1 MQVMDEAYSNFVNS
15 INSDQTRR
23 LYEYSLSKFL
33 KYCNTDL
40 DSFLRLS
47 QQQTSN
53 LIVSYLVSKKIS
65 RQYKLVIFSA
75 IKLACEMNDVILNW
89 KKLHRFIKSEKT
101 DNSINGKDRGY
112 THQEIQKILEFSD
125 QGLKTAFL
133 VLAST
138 GIRIGAL
145 QLIRIGDLER
155 IDNLYKIIVYRGDN
169 EKYFTFTTPE
179 CTKAIDTYLDFRNK
193 RGEKVTQ
200 DSNVVGRLKND
211 IVVAASPGLQ

>member
-1 MQVMDEAYSNFVNS
+1 MDEANSNFVNS

-53 LIVSYLVSKKIS
+53 LIVNYLVSKKIS

-101 DNSINGKDRGY
+101 GNSINGKLLTSLRTAYAEELNLKKEQTSYNDLLDGLR
-112 THQEIQKILEFSD
+112 L
-125 QGLKTAFL
+125 GLKA
-133 VLAST
+133 
-138 GIRIGAL
+138 
-145 QLIRIGDLER
+145 
-155 IDNLYKIIVYRGDN
+155 YKI
-169 EKYFTFTTPE
+169 E
-179 CTKAIDTYLDFRNK
+179 
-193 RGEKVTQ
+193 
-200 DSNVVGRLKND
+200 
-211 IVVAASPGLQ
+211 